1 MIYQIITKIV
11 ILEKLCVI
19 IKVQNK
25 KKSNKKEK
33 CDINGIYNE
42 EEFNYKNDEYY
53 GEKCNI

>member
-1 MIYQIITKIV
+1 M